1 MIGRLVGKIVD
12 LDGSVA
18 VIDVNGVG
26 YEVEVPLGTFD
37 DYSVGDDCTLHT
49 HQIVQQDA
57 QALYAFP
64 NKPMRE
70 FFRVLIKISGIG
82 PKSAISMLGVLSLS
96 ELVRSVSQRDTSALM
111 RVKGVGKRTAERIL
125 VDLSD
130 RVERLPYALAH
141 SQYDSSSLQADAES
155 ALVQLGFGRSASRQ
169 AINSAWY
176 DGIELEELIRTS
188 LQRLAR

>member
-1 MIGRLVGKIVD
+1 MIGRLEGKIVD
-12 LDGSVA
+12 MEGTFA

-37 DYSVGDDCTLHT
+37 EYSVGDDCTLHT
-49 HQIVQQDA
+49 HQVIQQDV

-82 PKSAISMLGVLSLS
+82 PKSAVSMLGVLSVG
-96 ELVRSVSQRDTSALM
+96 ELVRCVSQRDASALM
-111 RVKGVGKRTAERIL
+111 KVKGVGKRTAERIV

-130 RVERLPYALAH
+130 RVERLPYALAQ
-141 SQYDSSSLQADAES
+141 SQVSSTSLQSDAET
-155 ALVQLGFGRSASRQ
+155 ALVQLGFGRSLARQ
-169 AINSAWY
+169 AIDSAWY
-176 DGIELEELIRTS
+176 DGIELEELIRSS
-188 LQRLAR
+188 LQRLSR